1 MPNDFVSVIQPTAK
15 ANDGG
20 EPESKTGGRSY
31 PVLPVRDTVLFPHA
45 VLPLTVGRESSIQLI
60 QSLGEDKRILV
71 VAQRDA
77 HLDQP
82 DAADLH
88 SIGTL
93 ATVHKVVKMP
103 NQSLFVFTEGTE
115 RVKLGE
121 FTQTQPF
128 MMAECDVLGEI
139 LPEQSTEIEALQ
151 RNVVSEFQQIVTSSP
166 TLSDDLQTIAINI
179 EEPGRLADFIAS
191 NLPFLTTA
199 DKQELLENPDVEAR
213 LQRTNKH
220 LAKELEVQQLRNKI
234 QSEVQ
239 DSVQQSQREYY
250 LREQMKAIQKELGD
264 QDEAQKDIEDLRA
277 KIEAAGM
284 PEETKKDAL
293 KELNRLSRMNAMAA
307 DYSLT
312 RNYVEWL
319 AVLPWGKSS
328 AGAVDIKKAKEVLDA
343 DHYGLK
349 KVKDRILDYLSVRR
363 LKPDMKG
370 PILCFVGPPGVG
382 KTSLGRSIAKSLG
395 RKFSRISLGG
405 MHDEAEIRGH
415 RRTYIGALPGQII
428 QHLKRVEVND
438 PVFMLDEIDKLGR
451 DFRGDPSAALLEA
464 LDPEQNNTFRDNY
477 LDQPFD
483 LSKVLFICTANQLDT
498 IPAPLLDRMEIIE
511 LTGYTEEEKVAI
523 ADTYLVPR
531 QVKENGIEPVV
542 EEKQVAA
549 AQETTEANESVEPEA
564 VSERQEAAEETLK
577 ASGEESKPQEV
588 PAPEPRIIFPRE
600 SLGIIARHYTR
611 EAGVRK
617 LEQLIGT
624 VCRKQARRIAE
635 GNEEMLT
642 VNDDVIHE
650 FLGGYK
656 VRVDT
661 EIAERTKRPGV
672 AVGLAWTPVG
682 GDVLFIEANRMKGKG
697 GFTITGQIGD
707 VMKES
712 MQAALTW
719 VRSNADRFG
728 LDQDFN
734 KDVDIHIHVPAG
746 AIPKDGPSA
755 GVTMATALVSLL
767 TDTPVRPLLAMTGEI
782 TLSGNVLPVGGIK
795 EKFLAAK
802 RAGVRDV
809 ILPADVRTNVEEDL
823 TPDQTEGVTIHYA
836 TRIEDVLDIALP
848 KSMREAQHDEEVREE
863 VIAAA
868 S

>member
-1 MPNDFVSVIQPTAK
+1 MPNDFLSVIKPTA
-15 ANDGG
+15 ADA
-20 EPESKTGGRSY
+20 SKDVTKKHISL

-60 QSLGEDKRILV
+60 QSLGEAKTILV

-77 HLDQP
+77 RQDIP
-82 DAADLH
+82 EAGDLH
-88 SIGTL
+88 VVGTL

-115 RVKLGE
+115 RVHLGN
-121 FTQTQPF
+121 FDQTTPF
-128 MMAECDVLGEI
+128 LTAEYEPI
-139 LPEQSTEIEALQ
+139 LEVEPALTPETEALQ
-151 RNVVSEFQQIVTSSP
+151 RNVISQFQTIVSGSP
-166 TLSDDLQTIAINI
+166 TLSDDLQTIALNI
-179 EEPGRLADFIAS
+179 EEPGRLADFVAS
-191 NLPFLTTA
+191 SLPFLTTVE
-199 DKQELLENPDVEAR
+199 KQDLLETSDILSR
-213 LQRTNKH
+213 LERLNKH

-239 DSVQQSQREYY
+239 DAVQQSQREYY
-250 LREQMKAIQKELGD
+250 LREQQKAISKELGD
-264 QDEAQKDIEDLRA
+264 ADDSNKDITELRE

-293 KELNRLSRMNAMAA
+293 KELGRLQRMNQAA
-307 DYSLT
+307 PDYSLT
-312 RNYVEWL
+312 RNYIEWL
-319 AVLPWGKSS
+319 AVLPWATSS
-328 AGAVDIKKAKEVLDA
+328 GEEVDIKKAQEILDE
-343 DHYGLK
+343 DHFGLK

-382 KTSLGRSIAKSLG
+382 KTSLGKSIARALG

-415 RRTYIGALPGQII
+415 RRTYIGAMPGQII
-428 QHLKRVEVND
+428 QNLKRVATND

-451 DFRGDPSAALLEA
+451 DFRGDPASALLET
-464 LDPEQNNTFRDNY
+464 LDPAQNGSFRDNY

-483 LSKVLFICTANQLDT
+483 LSKVLFICTANQLDP

-511 LTGYTEEEKVAI
+511 LTGYTEEEKVSI
-523 ADTYLVPR
+523 AEKYLVPR
-531 QVKENGIEPVV
+531 QVKENGIDVGSR
-542 EEKQVAA
+542 EEETGKQGTGK
-549 AQETTEANESVEPEA
+549 QGTGKQGTGSSEA
-564 VSERQEAAEETLK
+564 VSGSSSDDQKIEFSRET
-577 ASGEESKPQEV
+577 
-588 PAPEPRIIFPRE
+588 
-600 SLGIIARHYTR
+600 LGIIARHYTR

-624 VCRKQARRIAE
+624 ICRKQARRIAE
-635 GNEEMLT
+635 GKTEKLVVT
-642 VNDDVIHE
+642 DAVIQE

-661 EIAERTKRPGV
+661 EIAERTKRAGV

-682 GDVLFIEANRMKGKG
+682 GDILFIEANRMKGKG
-697 GFTITGQIGD
+697 NFQITGQIGD

-719 VRSNADRFG
+719 VRSNAASLG
-728 LDQDFN
+728 LDEDVL
-734 KDVDIHIHVPAG
+734 KDIDLHLHVPAG

-755 GVTMATALVSLL
+755 GVTMATAIVSLL
-767 TDTPVRPLLAMTGEI
+767 TDRPIHPLLAMTGEI

-802 RAGVRDV
+802 RAGVRTI
-809 ILPADVRTNVEEDL
+809 ILPIDVKANVEEDL
-823 TPDQTEGVTIHYA
+823 TAEQTEGIAIHYA
-836 TRIEDVLDIALP
+836 SRIEDVLAIALP
-848 KSMREAQHDEEVREE
+848 NTLRESVRDEIVREE
-863 VIAAA
+863 VLQE
-868 S
+868 SV

>member
-1 MPNDFVSVIQPTAK
+1 
-15 ANDGG
+15 
-20 EPESKTGGRSY
+20 
-31 PVLPVRDTVLFPHA
+31 

-60 QSLGEDKRILV
+60 QSLGEEKTILV

-77 HLDQP
+77 RQDVP
-82 DAADLH
+82 EGADLH
-88 SIGTL
+88 LIGTR

-115 RVKLGE
+115 RVRLGN

-128 MMAECDVLGEI
+128 LTAEYETLEEI
-139 LPEQSTEIEALQ
+139 GLEATPETEALQ
-151 RNVVSEFQQIVTSSP
+151 RNVLAQFQEIVTSSS
-166 TLSDDLQTIAINI
+166 TLSDDLQTIALNI
-179 EEPGRLADFIAS
+179 DDPARLSDFIAAS
-191 NLPFLTTA
+191 LPFLTTA
-199 DKQELLENPDVEAR
+199 EKQDLLETPDVRAR
-213 LQRTNKH
+213 LEKLNSH
-220 LAKELEVQQLRNKI
+220 LAKEIEVQQLRNKI

-239 DSVQQSQREYY
+239 DSVQQSQRDFY

-264 QDEAQKDIEDLRA
+264 LDETQKDVADLKE

-284 PEETKKDAL
+284 TEEVKKDAL
-293 KELNRLSRMNAMAA
+293 KELARLARMNPAAA

-319 AVLPWGKSS
+319 AVLPWAKGS
-328 AGAVDIKKAKEVLDA
+328 AGEVDIKKAQSVLDE
-343 DHYGLK
+343 DHFGLR

-382 KTSLGRSIAKSLG
+382 KTSLGRSIARALG

-451 DFRGDPSAALLEA
+451 DFRGDPASALLET

-511 LTGYTEEEKVAI
+511 LTGYTEEEKVQI
-523 ADTYLVPR
+523 AETYLIPR
-531 QVKENGIEPVV
+531 QIKENGIEPA
-542 EEKQVAA
+542 EGGTAIIEFPTASVA
-549 AQETTEANESVEPEA
+549 
-564 VSERQEAAEETLK
+564 L
-577 ASGEESKPQEV
+577 
-588 PAPEPRIIFPRE
+588 
-600 SLGIIARHYTR
+600 IARHYTR
-611 EAGVRK
+611 EAGVRR

-624 VCRKQARRIAE
+624 VCRKTARQVAE
-635 GNEEMLT
+635 GRTEKLVITPEVVHEML
-642 VNDDVIHE
+642 
-650 FLGGYK
+650 GGIK

-672 AVGLAWTPVG
+672 AVGLAWTPAG
-682 GDVLFIEANRMKGKG
+682 GDVLFIEANKMKGKG
-697 GFTITGQIGD
+697 GFKITGQIGD

-712 MQAALTW
+712 MEAALTW
-719 VRSNADRFG
+719 VRSNALALG
-728 LDQDFN
+728 LDEDLL
-734 KDVDIHIHVPAG
+734 KDIDLHIHVPAG
-746 AIPKDGPSA
+746 GIPKDGPSA

-809 ILPADVRTNVEEDL
+809 ILPIDVKSNVEEDL
-823 TPDQTEGVTIHYA
+823 TAEQVEGVTIHYA
-836 TRIEDVLDIALP
+836 THIEDVLAVALP
-848 KSMREAQHDEEVREE
+848 KTVHEVVQDEELREE
-863 VIAAA
+863 VLAAA
-868 S
+868 E

>member
-1 MPNDFVSVIQPTAK
+1 MANEFVSVIKPTSKSA
-15 ANDGG
+15 GG
-20 EPESKTGGRSY
+20 EGKGRAY

-60 QSLGEDKRILV
+60 QSLGEEKTILV

-77 HLDQP
+77 RQDSP
-82 DAADLH
+82 GGGDLH
-88 SIGTL
+88 MIGTR

-103 NQSLFVFTEGTE
+103 NQSLFVFTEGME
-115 RVKLGE
+115 RVRLGE
-121 FTQTQPF
+121 FSQTQPF
-128 MMAECDVLGEI
+128 LTAEYSPLEETV
-139 LPEQSTEIEALQ
+139 PERSPEAEALQ
-151 RNVVSEFQQIVTSSP
+151 RNVLAQFQEIVTSSS
-166 TLSDDLQTIAINI
+166 TLSDDLQTIALNI
-179 EEPGRLADFIAS
+179 EEPARLSDFIAAS
-191 NLPFLTTA
+191 LPFLTTA
-199 DKQELLENPDVEAR
+199 EKQELLETADVKAR
-213 LQRTNKH
+213 LERINSY
-220 LAKELEVQQLRNKI
+220 LAKELGVQQLRNKI

-239 DSVQQSQREYY
+239 DSVQQSQRDFY

-264 QDEAQKDIEDLRA
+264 LDETQKDVADLKE

-293 KELNRLSRMNAMAA
+293 KELARLARMNPAAA

-319 AVLPWGKSS
+319 AVLPWSKSS
-328 AGAVDIKKAKEVLDA
+328 SGEVDIKKAQGVLDE

-382 KTSLGRSIAKSLG
+382 KTSLGRSIARALG

-428 QHLKRVEVND
+428 QHLKRVEVCD

-451 DFRGDPSAALLEA
+451 DFRGDPSSALLET

-511 LTGYTEEEKVAI
+511 LTGYTEEEKVNI
-523 ADTYLVPR
+523 AERYLIPR
-531 QVKENGIEPVV
+531 QIKENGIS
-542 EEKQVAA
+542 EELIEFPTAA
-549 AQETTEANESVEPEA
+549 VG
-564 VSERQEAAEETLK
+564 L
-577 ASGEESKPQEV
+577 
-588 PAPEPRIIFPRE
+588 
-600 SLGIIARHYTR
+600 IARHYTR
-611 EAGVRK
+611 EAGVRR

-624 VCRKQARRIAE
+624 VCRKTARRVAE
-635 GNEEMLT
+635 GRADTEEMPKLVVT
-642 VNDDVIHE
+642 REVVHE
-650 FLGGYK
+650 FLGGIK

-672 AVGLAWTPVG
+672 AVGLAWTPAG
-682 GDVLFIEANRMKGKG
+682 GDVLFIEANKMKGKG
-697 GFTITGQIGD
+697 GFTMTGQIGE

-719 VRSNADRFG
+719 VRSNALSLG
-728 LDQDFN
+728 LDDDVL
-734 KDVDIHIHVPAG
+734 KDIDLHIHVPAG

-767 TDTPVRPLLAMTGEI
+767 LDRPVHPLLAMTGEI

-809 ILPADVRTNVEEDL
+809 ILPIDVKTNVEEDL
-823 TPDQTEGVTIHYA
+823 SADQVAGVTIHYA
-836 TRIEDVLDIALP
+836 SRIEDVLAIALP
-848 KSMREAQHDEEVREE
+848 KNVGEAVEDEEVREE
-863 VIAAA
+863 LLTAVE
-868 S
+868 